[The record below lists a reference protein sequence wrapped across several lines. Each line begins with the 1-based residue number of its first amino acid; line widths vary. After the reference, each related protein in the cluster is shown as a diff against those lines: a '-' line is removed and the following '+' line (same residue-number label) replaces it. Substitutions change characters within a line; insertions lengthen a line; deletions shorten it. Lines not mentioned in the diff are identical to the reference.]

1 MMLTPDIETKII
13 HLEVGQIQTNPF
25 QPRGQF
31 ADDEIADL
39 ADSIKIYGIIEP
51 LIVAET
57 PAGYQ
62 LIAGERRLRAS
73 KKIGLK
79 TVPVYLKKTNSKE
92 MLEIALVENVQRKN
106 LNPMERASAFLR
118 LRNEF
123 RLSITDI
130 AKRVGKSIAF
140 ISNNLNLLNLP
151 DVIKDGLSDGKIT
164 EGHARAL
171 LQIKDEKD
179 MLNCY
184 HIILK
189 EKASVRRAEHLAR
202 YFNEKPSSKDKEIVA
217 DDLQIDLWRNKI
229 QQSLKSKTLL
239 KLSRSKNSTRIVI
252 TLKGNIDKTEKDF
265 QKIINTMTEKL

>member
-1 MMLTPDIETKII
+1 
-13 HLEVGQIQTNPF
+13 
-25 QPRGQF
+25 
-31 ADDEIADL
+31 
-39 ADSIKIYGIIEP
+39 
-51 LIVAET
+51 
-57 PAGYQ
+57 
-62 LIAGERRLRAS
+62 
-73 KKIGLK
+73 
-79 TVPVYLKKTNSKE
+79 

-123 RLSITDI
+123 RLTVTEISE
-130 AKRVGKSIAF
+130 RVGKSISF
-140 ISNNLNLLNLP
+140 VSNNLNLLNLP

-171 LQIKDEKD
+171 LQIKNEKD
-179 MLNCY
+179 MLVCY

-202 YFNEKPSSKDKEIVA
+202 YFNEKISEKAKEIVA
-217 DDLQIDLWRNKI
+217 DDLQINLWQNRI

-239 KLSRSKNSTRIVI
+239 KLSRSKKSTRIVI
-252 TLKGNIDKTEKDF
+252 TLSGNIEKTEKDF